1 MRRINNAKRKILKTD
16 GKLFAGRQ
24 ILFMVYEHF
33 RTNKNLGLVY
43 TIFDLARV
51 QWLGD
56 KKLETFR
63 NIWETAI
70 AGMATDFEEAHL
82 TELLL
87 THMMNSRELKEQVTQ
102 FRKRDP
108 VDPER
113 CYQTLIDN
121 IDEHLI
127 YQQELKNR
135 NDQTRTM
142 FGNHV
147 ANSNHPAAPVPTV
160 CPHWLAGSC
169 KFGESCKLPPTQER
183 RQRRKE

>member
-1 MRRINNAKRKILKTD
+1 MRRINNAKRKILKAD

-56 KKLETFR
+56 EKLETFR
-63 NIWETAI
+63 NNWETTI
-70 AGMATDFEEAHL
+70 AGMASEVEDAHL

-87 THMMNSRELKEQVTQ
+87 SQMMNSRELKEQVTQ

-108 VDPER
+108 DDPER
-113 CYQTLIDN
+113 S
-121 IDEHLI
+121 
-127 YQQELKNR
+127 
-135 NDQTRTM
+135 TRPSLTTST
-142 FGNHV
+142 N
-147 ANSNHPAAPVPTV
+147 T
-160 CPHWLAGSC
+160 
-169 KFGESCKLPPTQER
+169 
-183 RQRRKE
+183 